1 VGTVFVMA
9 PWNYPLLTACN
20 AVFPA
25 VLAGNAVMIKH
36 SPRTPL
42 CADHFAEAFAAAGAP
57 PGL

>member
-1 VGTVFVMA
+1 VFVMA